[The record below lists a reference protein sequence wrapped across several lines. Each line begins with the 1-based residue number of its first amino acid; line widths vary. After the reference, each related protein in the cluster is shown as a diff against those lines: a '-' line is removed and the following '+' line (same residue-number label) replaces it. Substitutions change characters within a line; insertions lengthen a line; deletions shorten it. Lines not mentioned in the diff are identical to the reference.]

1 MNISRIG
8 LPAFKTMTRRH
19 KPVDRTGRK
28 KDERIGRTVTL
39 TITDMSTNGEGIGH
53 VEGAALFVAGAI
65 PGDTVEA
72 RITWTRK
79 NMGYAD
85 CLRILEPSADRTV
98 PACPMAA
105 VCGGCA
111 LQDMAY
117 EAQLSLKRSSVENS
131 LRRIGSLELTVPP
144 VIGMEEPVRYRNKT
158 QYPVGRSA
166 DGRLVCGFYR
176 RGSHE
181 IIPLEDCLIGSERNA
196 AITARILKFME
207 AEGIEPYEEKT
218 GLGLVRHILIR
229 ESHANGSVLVC
240 LVINGQ
246 SLPQGQRLVDSLR
259 ELPEITGICLNVNT
273 ARNNVILGQE
283 VIPLWGEPCIYDK
296 IGERT
301 FRISPLSFFQIN
313 PIQTEKLY
321 AEVARMA
328 DLSGHETVL
337 DLFCGAGTIGLYLA
351 DKVRELYGVEIVP
364 EAIEDARVNAALNH
378 IENARFSA
386 GASEDIF
393 RDLPSADLV
402 ILDPPRKGCEASLIK
417 ELADRGQERIIYV
430 SCNPATLA
438 RDLKLFAEL
447 GYEVKD
453 LRCVDMFPQTM
464 HVETVVLLSKAN

>member
-1 MNISRIG
+1 
-8 LPAFKTMTRRH
+8 
-19 KPVDRTGRK
+19 
-28 KDERIGRTVTL
+28 
-39 TITDMSTNGEGIGH
+39 
-53 VEGAALFVAGAI
+53 
-65 PGDTVEA
+65 
-72 RITWTRK
+72 
-79 NMGYAD
+79 
-85 CLRILEPSADRTV
+85 
-98 PACPMAA
+98 
-105 VCGGCA
+105 
-111 LQDMAY
+111 
-117 EAQLSLKRSSVENS
+117 
-131 LRRIGSLELTVPP
+131 
-144 VIGMEEPVRYRNKT
+144 
-158 QYPVGRSA
+158 
-166 DGRLVCGFYR
+166 
-176 RGSHE
+176 
-181 IIPLEDCLIGSERNA
+181 
-196 AITARILKFME
+196 ME

-246 SLPQGQRLVDSLR
+246 SLPQSQRLVDSLR

-283 VIPLWGEPCIYDK
+283 LIPLWGESCIYDK
-296 IGERT
+296 IGDRT

-328 DLSGHETVL
+328 DLSGNETVL

-364 EAIEDARVNAALNH
+364 EAIEDARVNAALND

-393 RDLPSADLV
+393 KDLPSADLV

-417 ELADRGQERIIYV
+417 ELAERGQERIIYV

-438 RDLKLFAEL
+438 RDLKLFSEL

-464 HVETVVLLSKAN
+464 HVETVCLLSKLHEAKHHINVKVDMDELDLTSSEAKATYKEIEEWVQDKYGFHVTNLNIAQVKQKHGIIERENYNKAKSVDSKQPGCPEEKVKAIEDAMRNFQMI